1 MRVRSPWHVACFL
14 SLKAMRARLNS
25 VVDVLRT
32 ARWLSVVAVA
42 SAILIAAPVEAR
54 QTTPAES
61 SAPGSPSAHG
71 KPADPAPPIN
81 VSPAM
86 LAHIRQALS
95 QDAHVDLND
104 EQLRFYIEI
113 VAKQPR
119 FSDYVKGYDFM
130 NGPTKGGDPMSHREF
145 VNMVTPKEL
154 YSSGGITATDT
165 LQFALTNYVGQ
176 TLIKK
181 ALQDIKNAKDEKEV
195 EAIRERVDQELAAL
209 SAPST
214 K

>member
-1 MRVRSPWHVACFL
+1 MACFV
-14 SLKAMRARLNS
+14 SLKAVRARLNS
-25 VVDVLRT
+25 VVAVFRT
-32 ARWLSVVAVA
+32 ARLLNVVAVA
-42 SAILIAAPVEAR
+42 GAIFVAAPVAAR
-54 QTTPAES
+54 QTTPLE
-61 SAPGSPSAHG
+61 PSASG
-71 KPADPAPPIN
+71 SRVTQAAPEDPAPSIS

-86 LAHIRQALS
+86 LAHVRAALS
-95 QDAHVDLND
+95 EDAHVDLND

-113 VAKQPR
+113 VARQPR
-119 FSDYVKGYDFM
+119 FSDYIKGYDFM

-195 EAIRERVDQELAAL
+195 EAIRERINQELSAL